1 MTTDW
6 PTIRAALPLDDDDRL
21 FFTVGTAAVLE
32 VVFWSL
38 NIGLFLLHRYDLFG
52 QYRLQ
57 PLDSYPDWDAIKD
70 CLAEVVPSNL
80 VVRPILL
87 YLTYPLVVA
96 SGVGVGAAAPLP
108 SAATVLSQIAVCV
121 AVDDTIFYWAHRAMH
136 TKLLYK
142 HIHKQ
147 HHKFHHP
154 IGIATSYA
162 HPAEDLFCN
171 SFATVAGPLLLGC
184 HVTVF
189 WGYLAL
195 KLWQSIDAHSGYN
208 LPFPVSPFSAL
219 RTMDCAP
226 AHDFHHSHN
235 TGNFGGFFVFWDW
248 VCGTNES
255 YKGYLAKQKDNLAYQ
270 NVLSACDL
278 KED

>member
-1 MTTDW
+1 
-6 PTIRAALPLDDDDRL
+6 
-21 FFTVGTAAVLE
+21 
-32 VVFWSL
+32 
-38 NIGLFLLHRYDLFG
+38 
-52 QYRLQ
+52 
-57 PLDSYPDWDAIKD
+57 
-70 CLAEVVPSNL
+70 
-80 VVRPILL
+80 
-87 YLTYPLVVA
+87 
-96 SGVGVGAAAPLP
+96 
-108 SAATVLSQIAVCV
+108 
-121 AVDDTIFYWAHRAMH
+121 MH

-219 RTMDCAP
+219 RTMVRLSPLPCRSASLRTRRPVPEHRCSPTPLWHFGGSFSFFSFLACRTARPPTTFTTRTTLGTSVGQTSFSSATSILGDLWYLVSSTNLTFLSFLTHCFKN
-226 AHDFHHSHN
+226 DQ
-235 TGNFGGFFVFWDW
+235 GGFFVFWDW

-255 YKGYLAKQKDNLAYQ
+255 YKRYLSKQKDNLAYQ